1 MKIILLQNV
10 PKIGH
15 AGDVKDLPD
24 GYVRNFLLPNKLAE
38 VATPGAVKKADERKA
53 VAEREDVAV
62 QKHLQSLAN
71 KLKETGIEFELSV
84 GKDGSVF
91 GSVNKDAILKA
102 LREHGLLTTERVE
115 VHLEHPL
122 KELGEHVVE
131 VDFKKGIRAKLKI
144 VIRAKT

>member
-15 AGDVKDLPD
+15 KGDIKDLPD

-38 VATPGAVKKADERKA
+38 VATTGAMKKVEERKA
-53 VAEREDVAV
+53 VTEKEDAAV
-62 QKHLQSLAN
+62 QKHLQLLAS

-91 GSVNKDAILKA
+91 GSVNKDAVLKA
-102 LREHGLLTTERVE
+102 LREHGLLATERVE

-144 VIRAKT
+144 IVKAK